1 MRKEV
6 KIFLESDLL
15 ERYLIGETS
24 YEEEIRVEHF
34 LDTEIEVQ
42 TVYKELQDNLEF
54 YAKAYAVEAPK
65 SVKSDILKAISEENT
80 EVTMASSA
88 KKSIPWYFV
97 AACVTTF
104 LFGATTITLWKQNKL
119 LSNEKNTVA
128 SQIENLKKDILSTN
142 SKLENIKSKYAV
154 LNDPETR
161 KYVITGNER
170 AKNLKS
176 VAYIN
181 PKERMTAINI
191 VSMPDLPEDKEFKM
205 WAEVNGEMVSLGVL
219 EKADR
224 KLMSLPFQDNASKYK
239 ITIGAKGN
247 DSFAAID
254 SEVANIDLELIKEEN
269 EE

>member
-1 MRKEV
+1 MKKEV
-6 KIFLESDLL
+6 EIFLESDLL

-24 YEEEIRVEHF
+24 YDEEIRTEHF
-34 LDTEIEVQ
+34 LDTYPEVQ
-42 TVYKELQDNLEF
+42 TAYATLQDNLEL
-54 YAKAYAVEAPK
+54 YAKAHAKKAPVE
-65 SVKSDILKAISEENT
+65 LKELVLEAISKEDAPMEST
-80 EVTMASSA
+80 
-88 KKSIPWYFV
+88 KKTIPWYFV
-97 AACVTTF
+97 AACVTTL
-104 LFGATTITLWKQNKL
+104 LFGATTVTLWKQNKL

-128 SQIENLKKDILSTN
+128 SQIENLKKDILTTN

-154 LNDPETR
+154 LNDPETQ
-161 KYVITGNER
+161 KYVINGNER
-170 AKNLKS
+170 AKNLRS

-239 ITIGAKGN
+239 ITIESKGN
-247 DSFAAID
+247 SDFASID
-254 SEVANIDLELIKEEN
+254 SEVANINLLKDSISVK
-269 EE
+269 

>member
-1 MRKEV
+1 MKNEV

-15 ERYLIGETS
+15 ERYLVGETS
-24 YEEEIRVEHF
+24 YEEEVRVEHY
-34 LDTEIEVQ
+34 LDTYPEVE
-42 TVYKELQDNLEF
+42 KEYNTLQDNLEL
-54 YAKAYAVEAPK
+54 YAKAHAKQAPLNIKEAVLDEI
-65 SVKSDILKAISEENT
+65 KSDIESDNST
-80 EVTMASSA
+80 
-88 KKSIPWYFV
+88 KKSIPWYFI
-97 AACVTTF
+97 AACITTF

-128 SQIENLKKDILSTN
+128 SQIENLKKDIVTTN

-161 KYVITGNER
+161 KYVIHGNER
-170 AKNLKS
+170 AKNLRS

-181 PKERMTAINI
+181 SKERISAINV

-224 KLMSLPFQDNASKYK
+224 KLMALPFQDNATNYK
-239 ITIGAKGN
+239 ITIESKGN
-247 DSFAAID
+247 NDFASID
-254 SEVANIDLELIKEEN
+254 SEVANIKIEE
-269 EE
+269 EEK